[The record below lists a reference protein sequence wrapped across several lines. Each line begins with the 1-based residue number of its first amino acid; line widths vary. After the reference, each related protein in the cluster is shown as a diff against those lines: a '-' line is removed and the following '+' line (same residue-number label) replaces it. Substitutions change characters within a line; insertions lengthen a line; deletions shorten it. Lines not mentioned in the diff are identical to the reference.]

1 MSVLLNP
8 ATTST
13 CIFSSLLLMYFFST
27 SWEKMFMIR
36 LLVVYHTS
44 GTPLINIERGIP
56 WMLPVMVVDGVLISM
71 WASIWNRYI
80 HRVYI
85 VPAIIH
91 TSYMEGFSLRHPNP
105 PPACPPP
112 WKFNLA
118 SYYLSFLKFLAFE
131 DLPHGNFQL
140 FLLERGGGGWIFSV
154 FCFELL

>member
-27 SWEKMFMIR
+27 SWEEMFMIR

-80 HRVYI
+80 HRVYS
-85 VPAIIH
+85 
-91 TSYMEGFSLRHPNP
+91 TSNYPYFLHGRVFSKTPQPTPCR
-105 PPACPPP
+105 PP

-140 FLLERGGGGWIFSV
+140 FLLERRGEGWIFSV